1 MTQSG
6 SISATERDYG
16 PMGSDA
22 MDGAVRVT
30 PFWEQYCRLKA
41 QHPDALL
48 WTRMGDFYEMFEEDA
63 RIAARELHITLT
75 SREFGKDQRVPLAG
89 VPYHAAESYLA
100 RLIRKGYHVAICE
113 QMTPAGHGLVER
125 EVLRVVTPG
134 TLAEPGLLPQRAN
147 NYLAG
152 LLWTGE
158 AGGLAYVDVSTGEF
172 CLAQFDGETA
182 GTMLEAELRRLN
194 PAECLTPRE
203 QAEPFAVPGQRTL
216 RDPWQFDE
224 DGAREQLALQFQTQ
238 SLAAFGCDGRP
249 LATACAGAVLRYLGQ
264 TNPALLPL
272 LTSLR
277 GYSSSSYMQLDGQTR
292 RNLNLTRGA
301 YGSQEGSLLATLD
314 CSRTAIGARL
324 LRRWLGQPLLDVE
337 EITARQRVVAA
348 LVDDRAVRAELR
360 SLLSHVLDLERTA
373 GRVRSGTATARE
385 VWGLGQSLAVAGAL
399 QRLASGAAPA
409 LHAMLQPLD
418 ECDDLVATIHAAL
431 IEPGAGRTIAD
442 GHSAELD
449 ALRAATGV
457 DRAWMSELEMR
468 ERERTGIRSLKV
480 AVNKVFGYYIEVT
493 NPNRALAPPEYVR
506 KQTVAGAERYVTP
519 ELKEVEARL
528 LRADDDLAALE
539 GRLFADL
546 LRRLAEHG
554 ERVLSTAQR
563 IAEVDVCCAL
573 AEVADQERWVRPS
586 VDESSALDIVQGR
599 HPVVERAIG
608 GESFIANDCH
618 LGGGEA
624 QLLLI
629 TGPNMAGKSTYLR
642 QVALIALLAQIGSF
656 VPAEAARVGLV
667 DRIFTRV
674 GAHDDLA
681 GGAST
686 FMVEMM
692 ETATICRQATRRSLI
707 VLDEVGRGT
716 STEDGCALAQ
726 AVLEHLHEHVQART
740 LFATHFRELAQT
752 AMDLPR
758 LAPCTF
764 AVLELSGQLAFTHRL
779 TPGVADRS
787 YGLHVARLAGLPEDI
802 VARAQQLLDTPPSGA
817 PETPGDGTV
826 VSLRE
831 GAVAYSD
838 YAERAAAVDGV
849 QDREAHTHNWEPARP
864 HPESDAG
871 EVVALPAAVLK
882 PPPIPRLLSELLRD
896 LEQLDLV
903 QTTPLQALLK
913 LAEVQQ
919 AARRLL
925 DR

>member
-1 MTQSG
+1 MENMASEP
-6 SISATERDYG
+6 AAR
-16 PMGSDA
+16 A
-22 MDGAVRVT
+22 T

-41 QHPDALL
+41 QHPDAIL

-63 RIAARELHITLT
+63 RTAARELHITLT
-75 SREFGKDQRVPLAG
+75 SREFGKDFRVPLAG

-113 QMTPAGHGLVER
+113 QMSEPGHGLVER

-147 NYLAG
+147 NYLAA
-152 LLWTGE
+152 LVWTGA

-172 CLAQFDGETA
+172 CLVQFEGDTA
-182 GTMLEAELRRLN
+182 AAMLDAELRRLS
-194 PAECLTPRE
+194 PAECLTPAG
-203 QAEPFAVPGQRTL
+203 QAEPFGVPGHRTL

-224 DGAREQLALQFQTQ
+224 DSAREQLALQFRTQ
-238 SLAAFGCDGRP
+238 ALAAFGCDGRP
-249 LATACAGAVLRYLGQ
+249 LATACAGAVLRYVGQ

-277 GYSSSSYMQLDGQTR
+277 GYSPSNYLQLDGQTR

-301 YGSQEGSLLATLD
+301 NGSQDGSLLAALD
-314 CSRTAIGARL
+314 HTRTAIGARL
-324 LRRWLGQPLLDVE
+324 LRRWLGQPLLDTD
-337 EITARQRVVAA
+337 EIVARQEVVAA
-348 LVDDRAVRAELR
+348 LLDDRERRLELR
-360 SLLSHVLDLERTA
+360 RLLGRILDLERA
-373 GRVRSGTATARE
+373 VGRIRSGGATPRE
-385 VWGLGQSLAVAGAL
+385 VWGLGQSLQLARAL
-399 QRLASGAAPA
+399 QQLATGAAPPLKA
-409 LHAMLQPLD
+409 LLSPLD
-418 ECDDLVATIHAAL
+418 ECDDLAAVML
-431 IEPGAGRTIAD
+431 SALTEPGTGHTIAD

-449 ALRAATGV
+449 ALRAASAT
-457 DRAWMSELEMR
+457 DRAWMSALEAR
-468 ERERTGIRSLKV
+468 ERTRTGIRSLKV

-493 NPNRALAPPEYVR
+493 NPNRALVPPEYVR
-506 KQTVAGAERYVTP
+506 KQTVAGGERYITP

-539 GRLFADL
+539 NRLFTDL

-554 ERVLSTAQR
+554 ERLRSTAQR
-563 IAEVDVCCAL
+563 IAEVDVYAAL
-573 AEVADQERWVRPS
+573 AEVADEERWVRPS
-586 VDESSALDIVQGR
+586 IDQSESLDIVNGR
-599 HPVVERAIG
+599 HPVVEHAIG
-608 GESFIANDCH
+608 SEGFIPNDCR
-618 LGGGEA
+618 LGAGGP
-624 QLLLI
+624 QVLLI

-686 FMVEMM
+686 FMIEMM
-692 ETATICRQATRRSLI
+692 ETATICRQASSRSLI

-726 AVLEHLHEHVQART
+726 AVLEYLHDQVQART
-740 LFATHFRELAQT
+740 LFATHFRDLAP
-752 AMDLPR
+752 AVERLPR
-758 LAPCTF
+758 IAPWTF
-764 AVLELSGQLAFTHRL
+764 AVLELSGQLAFTHRI

-787 YGLHVARLAGLPEDI
+787 YGLHVARLAGVPEAI
-802 VARAQQLLDTPPSGA
+802 VARAQELLDAADVSGGARSRVPADRLQEADVTYVHEVNGEFLGVRASRSPRQLGAVTTEGSGGTPALPGTPPGLDALPLPSDSPPVPRGLSA
-817 PETPGDGTV
+817 L
-826 VSLRE
+826 LRE
-831 GAVAYSD
+831 
-838 YAERAAAVDGV
+838 
-849 QDREAHTHNWEPARP
+849 
-864 HPESDAG
+864 
-871 EVVALPAAVLK
+871 
-882 PPPIPRLLSELLRD
+882 

-913 LAEVQQ
+913 LAEVQR